1 MPAFLKS
8 TLSTLLLGGLV
19 LTAAQP
25 PKPRARPHA
34 KRPAR
39 AHQLDINTATQAQL
53 AKVPG
58 LNAALAAQI
67 IAHRPY
73 LTKEHLVLNGVLP
86 QPLFL
91 SIRDHLTC
99 VPPGVRKAKAASP
112 KPGRK

>member
-1 MPAFLKS
+1 MSASLKLA
-8 TLSTLLLGGLV
+8 LSALLLGSLV
-19 LTAAQP
+19 PAVAQP
-25 PKPRARPHA
+25 PKSRVRPHA

-39 AHQLDINTATQAQL
+39 VHQLDINTATQAQL

-99 VPPGVRKAKAASP
+99 VPPCVRKAKAASP

>member
-1 MPAFLKS
+1 MSAFLKS
-8 TLSTLLLGGLV
+8 ALSTLLLGSLMPA
-19 LTAAQP
+19 AAQP
-25 PKPRARPHA
+25 PKPRARPHV

-39 AHQLDINTATQAQL
+39 VHQLDINTATKAQL

-58 LNAALAAQI
+58 LNETLAAQI

-86 QPLFL
+86 EPLFL

-99 VPPGVRKAKAASP
+99 VPPGVRKAPTP